1 MALAG
6 STGLG
11 SGAGRQLDSS
21 EKHMRV
27 TARSNH
33 VFKMIQRSVI
43 IFFTLKIGRSD
54 VKIKNIT
61 DISQKTLR
69 IADLQGKTS
78 YHLVLRA
85 YTNGGM
91 GPEKS
96 MFVVT
101 KENCELNIAIEMLSK
116 CIVILVIFIYEE
128 TPSLLNFTF
137 CCSFIVGKRAV
148 LKGHEMTSYVF
159 FSVI

>member
-1 MALAG
+1 
-6 STGLG
+6 
-11 SGAGRQLDSS
+11 
-21 EKHMRV
+21 
-27 TARSNH
+27 
-33 VFKMIQRSVI
+33 
-43 IFFTLKIGRSD
+43 
-54 VKIKNIT
+54 
-61 DISQKTLR
+61 
-69 IADLQGKTS
+69 
-78 YHLVLRA
+78 
-85 YTNGGM
+85 
-91 GPEKS
+91 